1 MAASI
6 NVTNNGVYRGPPVV
20 SSGSVPKVAACDI
33 KSGPGIGTAVG
44 SEGHAKNV
52 LLLSKDAKGN
62 PVWKNVTANNSYTSY
77 DVSANGYFSPQ
88 MDDGVIRN
96 GIQFRPI
103 AYWLANG
110 NENPPARNNVMP
122 RIYDLTNG
130 QTDSLLHVEGI
141 TPESMRMPNRHD
153 TSPNLYTTQD
163 MVAAYDMNARGR
175 LASQVEEFRQKIKT
189 GVLHND
195 ANQLHYEIVR
205 WYEFLDSKGVH
216 PNESP
221 IHAIGVGN
229 IGGLAGYNDEIKSL
243 SADLNFY
250 ERAKAWIERFGLTD
264 REKVQAMERA
274 VILHEISHAFGIDG
288 DRKGEQLQGR
298 LWAEF
303 YSTLAKE
310 FEGSKWQTIY
320 NTLSEVG
327 KDYAESYSFFNYMKW
342 QGEHEK
348 SRRQTTTFNILVNK
362 YQIEGE
368 EQGLEGKALEKY
380 VESRIK
386 NTFRGVPI
394 DESDSLDSRVEN
406 AAAEIRNAAQNNNG
420 SDGKSAYITRGTNY
434 KSDSTESE
442 GSQPQK
448 TYNGRVVSLSE
459 YKQRR
464 EAGRETKAS
473 SKPDAKSESHAEE
486 AAQAKEA
493 PQEGASEA
501 EAEGPAA
508 EAA

>member
-1 MAASI
+1 MAASV
-6 NVTNNGVYRGPPVV
+6 NVTNNGVYRGTPTV

-33 KSGPGIGTAVG
+33 KSGPGIGTTVG
-44 SEGHAKNV
+44 SDGHAKNV
-52 LLLSKDAKGN
+52 LLLSKDAQGN
-62 PVWKNVTANNSYTSY
+62 PVRKNITANNSYTSY

-103 AYWLANG
+103 AYWFANG

-122 RIYDLTNG
+122 RISDLTNG
-130 QTDSLLHVEGI
+130 QLNSLWHMEGI
-141 TPESMRMPNRHD
+141 TPLGLWLPNKHD
-153 TSPNLYTTQD
+153 TNPNIYTTQD
-163 MVAAYDMNARGR
+163 LVAAYDMNARGQ
-175 LASQVEEFRQKIKT
+175 LASKVEEFRQKIKT

-195 ANQLHYEIVR
+195 ANQLHYEIAR

-221 IHAIGVGN
+221 VHAIGVGN

-243 SADLNFY
+243 SADLNFH
-250 ERAKAWIERFGLTD
+250 ERAKEWIGRFGLTD

-274 VILHEISHAFGIDG
+274 IILHEIAHAFGIDG
-288 DRKGEQLQGR
+288 DRRGEQLQGR

-310 FEGSKWQTIY
+310 FEGTRWQTIY

-327 KDYAESYSFFNYMKW
+327 KDYAESYSFFNYLKH
-342 QGEHEK
+342 QASHEEA
-348 SRRQTTTFNILVNK
+348 RRQTTTFNILLNK

-368 EQGLEGKALEKY
+368 EKGLEGKALEKY

-386 NTFRGVPI
+386 NTFREVPT
-394 DESDSLDSRVEN
+394 DESDSLDSRIEKAV
-406 AAAEIRNAAQNNNG
+406 AEIRNAAQNENTVG
-420 SDGKSAYITRGTNY
+420 REAVYITRGTNH
-434 KSDSTESE
+434 KSDSAEN
-442 GSQPQK
+442 GDNQPQK
-448 TYNGRVVSLSE
+448 TYNGKVVSLSE

-464 EAGRETKAS
+464 EAGRETRAS
-473 SKPDAKSESHAEE
+473 SKPDANSEPQAEE
-486 AAQAKEA
+486 GA
-493 PQEGASEA
+493 PQEKAPEA
-501 EAEGPAA
+501 EAAEGPAA